1 MRRIFRTKPL
11 SNFVLRELSP
21 GADVSVGSREMDRWV
36 LRNHTSNSHWCCS
49 VRMGD
54 DDAAAAGEAPLEPEL
69 LTLRGVENV
78 HVADASVFPAIPN
91 GNVHSTVVS
100 VAAEFAARLAEQM
113 EVDSGH

>member
-1 MRRIFRTKPL
+1 MTAKPGL
-11 SNFVLRELSP
+11 QRALRS
-21 GADVSVGSREMDRWV
+21 S
-36 LRNHTSNSHWCCS
+36 
-49 VRMGD
+49 
-54 DDAAAAGEAPLEPEL
+54 
-69 LTLRGVENV
+69 TLRGVENV

>member
-1 MRRIFRTKPL
+1 
-11 SNFVLRELSP
+11 
-21 GADVSVGSREMDRWV
+21 
-36 LRNHTSNSHWCCS
+36 
-49 VRMGD
+49 MGE